1 MQTNVEEMHGQYML
15 YKDGK
20 QIGDIYYL
28 TSRYDSTNKSAAH
41 IQGAIVKRI
50 KKEVKELNADY
61 AEAYINYSV
70 LPNGPFLTRCIGL
83 VKP

>member
-1 MQTNVEEMHGQYML
+1 MEEMHGQYML
-15 YKDGK
+15 YKDSK

-41 IQGAIVKRI
+41 IQGQIVRQIKRKI
-50 KKEVKELNADY
+50 IELSADY

-70 LPNGPFLTRCIGL
+70 LPNGPFCTRCIGL

>member
-1 MQTNVEEMHGQYML
+1 MEEMHGQYML
-15 YKDGK
+15 YKDDK

-28 TSRYDSTNKSAAH
+28 TSRYDSTNKSASH
-41 IQGAIVKRI
+41 IRAAITKRI
-50 KKEVKELNADY
+50 KKEIKELNADY

>member
-1 MQTNVEEMHGQYML
+1 MEEMHGQYML

-41 IQGAIVKRI
+41 IQGAIVRQVKRRI
-50 KKEVKELNADY
+50 KDYGADY
-61 AEAYINYSV
+61 ADVYIHYSM
-70 LPNGPFLTRCIGL
+70 LPVGPFCTRGMGR
-83 VKP
+83 VQP

>member
-1 MQTNVEEMHGQYML
+1 MEEMHGQYML
-15 YKDGK
+15 YKDSK

-41 IQGAIVKRI
+41 IRGAITKRI

-61 AEAYINYSV
+61 AEVHIHYSV
-70 LPNGPFLTRCIGL
+70 LPNGPFCTHGIGK
-83 VKP
+83 VQS